1 MHNIYIFVYKRQM
14 DIIKNL
20 KSKEKLQEKA
30 RKRYQNLSEG
40 QEKKNSQHY
49 RKQSNNLS
57 EDEIEKVV
65 DYRKKY

>member
-1 MHNIYIFVYKRQM
+1 MHNIYIFVYKLQM

-40 QEKKNSQHY
+40 QEKKIVSIIA
-49 RKQSNNLS
+49 NNQTISL
-57 EDEIEKVV
+57 KM
-65 DYRKKY
+65 K

>member
-1 MHNIYIFVYKRQM
+1 MYNIYIFVYKRQM

-40 QEKKNSQHY
+40 QEKKIV
-49 RKQSNNLS
+49 RIIANNQTISL
-57 EDEIEKVV
+57 KM
-65 DYRKKY
+65 K

>member
-1 MHNIYIFVYKRQM
+1 MYNIYIFVYKRQM

-40 QEKKNSQHY
+40 QEKKIISIIT
-49 RKQSNNLS
+49 NNQTISL
-57 EDEIEKVV
+57 KM
-65 DYRKKY
+65 K

>member
-1 MHNIYIFVYKRQM
+1 MYNIYIFVYKRQM

-40 QEKKNSQHY
+40 QEKIIV
-49 RKQSNNLS
+49 RIIANNQTISL
-57 EDEIEKVV
+57 KM
-65 DYRKKY
+65 K

>member
-1 MHNIYIFVYKRQM
+1 MYNIYIFVYKRQM

-40 QEKKNSQHY
+40 QEKK
-49 RKQSNNLS
+49 K
-57 EDEIEKVV
+57 
-65 DYRKKY
+65 

>member
-40 QEKKNSQHY
+40 QEKKIVSIIA
-49 RKQSNNLS
+49 NNQTISL
-57 EDEIEKVV
+57 KM
-65 DYRKKY
+65 K

>member
-1 MHNIYIFVYKRQM
+1 MYNIYIFVYKRQI

-40 QEKKNSQHY
+40 QEKKIVSIIA
-49 RKQSNNLS
+49 NNQTISL
-57 EDEIEKVV
+57 KM
-65 DYRKKY
+65 K

>member
-1 MHNIYIFVYKRQM
+1 MYNIYIFVYKRQM

-40 QEKKNSQHY
+40 QEKKIVSIIA
-49 RKQSNNLS
+49 NNQTISL
-57 EDEIEKVV
+57 KM
-65 DYRKKY
+65 K

>member
-1 MHNIYIFVYKRQM
+1 MYNIYIFVYKREM

-40 QEKKNSQHY
+40 QEKKIVSIIA
-49 RKQSNNLS
+49 NNQTISL
-57 EDEIEKVV
+57 KM
-65 DYRKKY
+65 K

>member
-40 QEKKNSQHY
+40 KEKKIVSIIA
-49 RKQSNNLS
+49 NNQTISL
-57 EDEIEKVV
+57 KM
-65 DYRKKY
+65 K

>member
-1 MHNIYIFVYKRQM
+1 MYNIYIFVIKRQM

-40 QEKKNSQHY
+40 QEKKIVSIIA
-49 RKQSNNLS
+49 NNQTISL
-57 EDEIEKVV
+57 KM
-65 DYRKKY
+65 K

>member
-1 MHNIYIFVYKRQM
+1 MYNIYIYVIKRQM

-40 QEKKNSQHY
+40 QEKKIVSIIA
-49 RKQSNNLS
+49 NNQTISL
-57 EDEIEKVV
+57 KM
-65 DYRKKY
+65 K